1 MGMDLTL
8 TNVFQFTS
16 AISPLLL
23 GFFLV
28 VTSIFNQ
35 DLKGLVYLAGVLFA
49 TFANVFLLYM
59 IGSRNFPDAS
69 PTCSLVNLPFNMSG
83 YNNPALN
90 SVLIAFTMSY
100 LILPM
105 QFSNQ
110 MNYSI
115 ISFLFGLFAI
125 DAINKITN
133 KCTSVTGVIL
143 GLLTGGLFGFLWYT
157 IFHAAGYDTLLYFN
171 ETSSNKVFC
180 ARPKKQTFKCAVYKN
195 GELVKTL

>member
-8 TNVFQFTS
+8 TNVFQFIS

-28 VTSIFNQ
+28 MTSIFNQ
-35 DLKGLVYLAGVLFA
+35 DLKGLVYLAGILFA
-49 TFANVFLLYM
+49 TFANVFLLFM
-59 IGSRNFPDAS
+59 IGSKTFPDAS

-83 YNNPALN
+83 YNNPSLN
-90 SVLIAFTMSY
+90 SVLIAFTMAY

-115 ISFLFGLFAI
+115 ISFLFGFFAV
-125 DAINKITN
+125 DAINKIVN
-133 KCTSVTGVIL
+133 KCTSLTGVIL

-157 IFHAAGYDTLLYFN
+157 IFHATGYDSLLYFN

-195 GELVKTL
+195 GQLVKTL